1 MPNLHERYNQAK
13 MHEEANQ
20 PHPDPLKPP
29 TKKRKPRNM
38 KAMKDRIAAIK
49 QRMMG
54 KGT

>member
-38 KAMKDRIAAIK
+38 KDRMAAIK
-49 QRMMG
+49 QRMKS
-54 KGT
+54 KG